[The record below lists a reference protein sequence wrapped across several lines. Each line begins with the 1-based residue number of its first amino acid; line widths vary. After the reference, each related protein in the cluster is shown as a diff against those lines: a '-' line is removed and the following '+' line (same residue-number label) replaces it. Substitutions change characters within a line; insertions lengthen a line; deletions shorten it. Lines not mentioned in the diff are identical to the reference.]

1 MGHLSGAESLGSSGC
16 ILTKLIIIMLN
27 AVMRF
32 WKRSVPV
39 TLKRPNKPGMTYN
52 EVTEFLEGL
61 PDRAVKNREI
71 GVRIDAY
78 DLRILLEATRADCQR
93 RIESEGVKNGFGD
106 PIKILDMWGA
116 MPECGMGEWLEV
128 NVAPGLNYSAIYK
141 LERTVRT
148 GQ

>member
-1 MGHLSGAESLGSSGC
+1 
-16 ILTKLIIIMLN
+16 
-27 AVMRF
+27 MRF

-71 GVRIDAY
+71 SVRIDAY

>member
-1 MGHLSGAESLGSSGC
+1 
-16 ILTKLIIIMLN
+16 
-27 AVMRF
+27 MRF
-32 WKRSVPV
+32 WKRSVRV

-52 EVTEFLEGL
+52 EVTEFLRGL

-71 GVRIDAY
+71 SVRIDAY
-78 DLRILLEATRADCQR
+78 DLRILLEATRADCER

-106 PIKILDMWGA
+106 PIKILAMWGA

>member
-1 MGHLSGAESLGSSGC
+1 
-16 ILTKLIIIMLN
+16 
-27 AVMRF
+27 
-32 WKRSVPV
+32 
-39 TLKRPNKPGMTYN
+39 MTYN

-71 GVRIDAY
+71 SVRIDAY
-78 DLRILLEATRADCQR
+78 DLRILLEATRADCER

-106 PIKILDMWGA
+106 PIKILAMWGA

-141 LERTVRT
+141 LERTIRT

>member
-1 MGHLSGAESLGSSGC
+1 
-16 ILTKLIIIMLN
+16 
-27 AVMRF
+27 
-32 WKRSVPV
+32 
-39 TLKRPNKPGMTYN
+39 
-52 EVTEFLEGL
+52 
-61 PDRAVKNREI
+61 
-71 GVRIDAY
+71 
-78 DLRILLEATRADCQR
+78 
-93 RIESEGVKNGFGD
+93 VKNGFGD

>member
-1 MGHLSGAESLGSSGC
+1 MGHLSGAESLGNSGC
-16 ILTKLIIIMLN
+16 ILSKLIIIMLN
-27 AVMRF
+27 IVKKF

-52 EVTEFLEGL
+52 EVTEFLRGL

-71 GVRIDAY
+71 SVRIDAY
-78 DLRILLEATRADCQR
+78 DLRILLEATRADCER
-93 RIESEGVKNGFGD
+93 RTESESVKNGFGD
-106 PIKILDMWGA
+106 PIKILAMWGA